1 MDDQEAFGPI
11 ADRIGFQLRRLDVEW
26 RASLADQLAAF
37 GVTPARATAL
47 VFIALHEGCDQMA
60 LGRALGVNRASTMKV
75 VNELVAIGAVERRLG
90 RDRRTNAL
98 VLTPTGHGLRT
109 AFERITEAHDEYMLS
124 VLSADEVDALRG
136 ILTKLRKVDASKSDA
151 AQAVQKASLRCVK

>member
-1 MDDQEAFGPI
+1 MDDQDAFGSI

-26 RASLADQLAAF
+26 RTSLADQLAPF

-60 LGRALGVNRASTMKV
+60 LGRALGINRASTMKV

-98 VLTPTGHGLRT
+98 VLTSIGHSLRT
-109 AFERITEAHDEYMLS
+109 TFERISEAHDAYMLG
-124 VLSADEVDALRG
+124 VLSADEVNALRG
-136 ILTKLRKVDASKSDA
+136 ILDKLRTVDPSKSDA
-151 AQAVQKASLRCVK
+151 ALAAPKTALRCVK